1 MTRSGPFSPR
11 TAPRDLL
18 AGTVVFLVA
27 LPLCLGIALASGAP
41 LVSGLVAGI
50 IGGLVVGPLS
60 GSHTSVSGPAA
71 GLAAVVAAQILAL
84 GSFEAFLVAVALAGV
99 IQIAIGLAQA
109 GSISSFFPTSV
120 IKGLLSA
127 IGLILILKQVPHL
140 FGHDTD
146 PEGEMA
152 FRQPDDQTTL
162 SELGAMWE
170 DIHLG
175 AAVIGLTCLALL
187 TAWAR
192 MRVLR
197 QSPVPAPLVVVGLGV
212 AMAAAFESMGER
224 WSVGISHLVQV
235 PVSDSVAGFFGSLP
249 RPDLS
254 IFANPS
260 LYVAAVTIALVA
272 SLETLLNLEAVDKLD
287 PDRRHSPPNR
297 ELVAQG
303 VGNLT
308 SGLLGGLPLTS
319 VIIRSSVNINSG
331 GKTKLSA
338 FVHGV
343 LLFGLVLAAPGLLNR
358 IPLSCLAAI
367 LIVTG
372 IKLASPQ
379 LLRQMWRQ
387 GHAQFVPYV
396 TTVLAIVFTDLL
408 VGIMIG
414 LGVAVFFILRA
425 NLKVSVRRAT
435 ESGPQGERVRIELGE
450 QVSFLNRASIS
461 EALDDLDDGSEVV
474 FDGSKTAYLDAD
486 VLGLLREFRD
496 TTGPA
501 RGIAVSMV
509 GFDGDTNL

>member
-1 MTRSGPFSPR
+1 
-11 TAPRDLL
+11 
-18 AGTVVFLVA
+18 
-27 LPLCLGIALASGAP
+27 
-41 LVSGLVAGI
+41 
-50 IGGLVVGPLS
+50 
-60 GSHTSVSGPAA
+60 
-71 GLAAVVAAQILAL
+71 
-84 GSFEAFLVAVALAGV
+84 
-99 IQIAIGLAQA
+99 
-109 GSISSFFPTSV
+109 
-120 IKGLLSA
+120 
-127 IGLILILKQVPHL
+127 
-140 FGHDTD
+140 
-146 PEGEMA
+146 
-152 FRQPDDQTTL
+152 
-162 SELGAMWE
+162 
-170 DIHLG
+170 
-175 AAVIGLTCLALL
+175 
-187 TAWAR
+187 
-192 MRVLR
+192 
-197 QSPVPAPLVVVGLGV
+197 VPAPLVVVGLGV